1 MTGAQNIDISG
12 NVGKNLVIGDHNL
25 LIEVSGSL
33 VFNAAESAKRQQ
45 RDLRKMLRV
54 LVVLAGPVF
63 DPRDPERDPTPLDLL
78 AEWQRLSDAVR
89 ASGAPIALIRLA
101 PPTLDSLRY
110 ALSPRAVEQ
119 GLYPHVLHF
128 GGHAWKNGLLFEDE
142 YGGEDPVITPRLL
155 AARSRASRLS
165 TWPFS
170 TPATAPKM
178 PCLPRK
184 PSARRGWPAP
194 PSATPTRFATTRP
207 PGFRPACTPNWRRA
221 GFLWVILS
229 NAPRTWSAP
238 TPRNYLA
245 MKACAWLPSKPVS
258 H

>member
-63 DPRDPERDPTPLDLL
+63 DPHDPERDPTPLDLL

-155 AARSRASRLS
+155 DAFQGVPPLDLAVFNACDSAENALSAAHLISTHSPKLFGDESLRLASLEAGEPLFDDRLPPCIP
-165 TWPFS
+165 T
-170 TPATAPKM
+170 TGTDAAGAPSNSSAASSKI
-178 PCLPRK
+178 CL
-184 PSARRGWPAP
+184 
-194 PSATPTRFATTRP
+194 
-207 PGFRPACTPNWRRA
+207 
-221 GFLWVILS
+221 
-229 NAPRTWSAP
+229 
-238 TPRNYLA
+238 
-245 MKACAWLPSKPVS
+245 
-258 H
+258 